1 MIGLTNAG
9 ALLSGTTSSLAILLG
24 ISQSTAG
31 LSILSVATTVPEKL
45 VAYKSARKAQAGVL
59 VANTVGSDVFLL
71 TLVLGVVWAARGH
84 MPFTRGNRYGT
95 PSTPGGGGGGDG
107 KGDGDGG
114 GGDAETLWIWID
126 LGVVLLSSVW
136 LWFVVRAGTF
146 KRRTGGAM
154 IVCYIAYLVF
164 LFAR

>member
-1 MIGLTNAG
+1 MVGLTNAG
-9 ALLSGTTSSLAILLG
+9 TLLSGTTSSLAILLG

-31 LSILSVATTVPEKL
+31 LSILSVATTVPEKF

-71 TLVLGVVWAARGH
+71 TLVLGVVWAARGY
-84 MPFTRGNRYGT
+84 MPFTRGNRYGI
-95 PSTPGGGGGGDG
+95 PKGPGGGDG
-107 KGDGDGG
+107 DGEGDGSGG
-114 GGDAETLWIWID
+114 EETLWMWVD
-126 LGVVLLSSVW
+126 LGVVLFSSVW
-136 LWFVVRAGTF
+136 LWVVVRAGTF
-146 KRRTGGAM
+146 KRRTGVAM